1 MERFF
6 RLLPVL
12 VAILLAGPV
21 RAAPV
26 GYSDQAA
33 FTTALPGAATT
44 VDFDSESADSLI
56 PPGSSVDGM
65 TFTYA
70 LDGVALKV
78 SSESGST
85 YSTTSPGNFLGTD
98 DADILQD
105 GDEISLSF
113 APVNALGFYVL
124 SKDALENGDVS
135 LSAGG
140 MTTNLIATEVQG
152 APLGDGSSVY
162 FLGVIDAANAFS
174 SATISTA
181 GNGEFLF
188 NIDDIVTAQ
197 GGDPLTLSLGY
208 PPQNG
213 KKGQFYWWG
222 GLSPAGGVPPY
233 TYSLA
238 GGWIPWP
245 LTLNENT
252 GVIMGM
258 PSNAVTAFFTIRV
271 TDANSATATVQSQI
285 IIAEPG
291 YVCGAC
297 HGAQD
302 F

>member
-1 MERFF
+1 MDRLF
-6 RLLPVL
+6 RILPVMAL
-12 VAILLAGPV
+12 AGLAGPAQATPAV
-21 RAAPV
+21 YA
-26 GYSDQAA
+26 DQAA
-33 FTTALPGAATT
+33 FTAALPGAATSI
-44 VDFDSESADSLI
+44 DFDAEPADSLI
-56 PPGSSVDGM
+56 PPGGSVDGM

-85 YSTTSPGNFLGTD
+85 YSTTSPGHFLGTD
-98 DADILQD
+98 DADLLQD

-124 SKDALENGDVS
+124 SKDALENGDVA
-135 LSAGG
+135 LTAGG
-140 MTTNLIATEVQG
+140 ATAQLIATEVQG

-162 FLGVIDAANAFS
+162 FLGVIDPTNTFS
-174 SATISTA
+174 AATISTA

-188 NIDDIVTAQ
+188 NIDDIVTAA
-197 GGDPLTLSLGY
+197 GGDPLTLSISY
-208 PPQNG
+208 APQNG
-213 KKGQFYWWG
+213 NQGQFYWWD
-222 GLSPAGGVPPY
+222 GLAAAGGEPPY
-233 TYSLA
+233 TYSLI
-238 GGWIPWP
+238 GGWLPWP
-245 LTLNENT
+245 LTLNETT

-271 TDANSATATVQSQI
+271 TDANSATATVQSQLTI
-285 IIAEPG
+285 SQSG